1 MNTDSTAGHN
11 VITVQVELQNVTSEI
26 TSTAKT
32 ADTIA
37 DTQKQFSKI
46 VKIVILIVSQIQNK
60 CRFMIIAI
68 KFTIGSFV
76 KEYMQSV

>member
-11 VITVQVELQNVTSEI
+11 DITVQAELQNVTSEI
-26 TSTAKT
+26 YSAKT

-68 KFTIGSFV
+68 KFTIGYFV